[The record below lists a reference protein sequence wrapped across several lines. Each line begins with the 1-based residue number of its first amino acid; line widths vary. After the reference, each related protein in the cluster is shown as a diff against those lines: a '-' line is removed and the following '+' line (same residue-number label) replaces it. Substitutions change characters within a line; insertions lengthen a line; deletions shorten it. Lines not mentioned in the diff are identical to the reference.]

1 MAAPILSGFPTPE
14 ALDEYER
21 RIPGF
26 GKILVDEAVKHRE
39 ALEKAEER
47 AHILAK
53 ARLEYEVE
61 IMKRG
66 QICGLAIGIVAILAG
81 CLTAAL
87 GGAPFAGG
95 FVGGGGVIGLVAV
108 FLLQN
113 RDTSRVT
120 TSRAVAGRTG

>member
-14 ALDEYER
+14 VLDEYER

-26 GKILVDEAVKHRE
+26 GKILVDEAIKHRE

-53 ARLEYEVE
+53 RRLEYEVE

-87 GGAPFAGG
+87 GE
-95 FVGGGGVIGLVAV
+95 L
-108 FLLQN
+108 LLQAALSVVVALLGWW
-113 RDTSRVT
+113 RCFCYKIET
-120 TSRAVAGRTG
+120 RAE